1 MDASSLTSSLSIS
14 NSKQFHHL
22 SQLSSKQQRPCQVHF
37 KTISCR
43 ATKLVEE
50 TKNGSNFYK
59 MLSVNPKNAT
69 MEEIKRAYRSMA
81 LQYHPDVCHDPS
93 MKEESTRIFVRLN
106 AAYETLSNPML
117 REQYDSE
124 LGLKNNMMNMN
135 NIVNQEIWRSR
146 WQDQVVE
153 LKKRSSRRTG
163 QKGSRM
169 RTQNMK
175 DRN

>member
-1 MDASSLTSSLSIS
+1 MNASSLTSSLSIS

-146 WQDQVVE
+146 WQEQVVE

>member
-146 WQDQVVE
+146 WQEQVVE